1 MPFSKTDLF
10 NEAEMK
16 LANIGRAL
24 SHPARIRIFK
34 LLNENGWAKN
44 VELSSKLELT
54 PTSVSNHVR
63 KLKEAGLVQI
73 NYKPNYYEI
82 SLVKEGLND
91 ISAFAEEFS

>member
-63 KLKEAGLVQI
+63 KLKKQDWFKSITSQI
-73 NYKPNYYEI
+73 IMKFR
-82 SLVKEGLND
+82 L
-91 ISAFAEEFS
+91 